1 MDAERRAEFRR
12 IVIKDDTERLRAEL
26 KRARPQLTVDEVN
39 QFNREELVEQITDL
53 RLRTGDT
60 RAIKE
65 PIGVP
70 MEGAVGEVLPEV
82 GRPVEIAPHVDPTQA
97 LLQMVL
103 LMKREDGDKETRRIE
118 EDRRRVEFERERIE
132 EERKI
137 RREEMLALQLKEE
150 KRLEFERER
159 EEKRIE
165 EDKRKEELRVK
176 IKEEEKEEKRKL
188 KEEEKEEQRKLEEVR
203 REEQKRLREEKER
216 HDEIMLKMLENQL
229 RNTEKV
235 EDAAERR
242 HRENLEDSEK
252 SRKEAA
258 DRANSREMKLKRGAE
273 ILKGCMYKMGDDV
286 IEVPM
291 FFENADRH
299 FESNAIDDD
308 LRLALINPYLSEKA
322 RRLLTRLAR
331 DETDTYEKV
340 KKALLTEFR
349 LTPQKY
355 RDMFRNA
362 VKDKNESHVQF
373 ATRLLVLWKY
383 YLDSREIKEDY
394 NRLCELMI
402 VDKFKDVLTPNARE
416 FIRNKEEESWNPVQ
430 KVARMIDTY
439 VNDFPEN
446 RTREEQGRRE
456 QGKRKSLEE

>member
-1 MDAERRAEFRR
+1 M
-12 IVIKDDTERLRAEL
+12 
-26 KRARPQLTVDEVN
+26 
-39 QFNREELVEQITDL
+39 
-53 RLRTGDT
+53 
-60 RAIKE
+60 
-65 PIGVP
+65 
-70 MEGAVGEVLPEV
+70 
-82 GRPVEIAPHVDPTQA
+82 
-97 LLQMVL
+97 
-103 LMKREDGDKETRRIE
+103 
-118 EDRRRVEFERERIE
+118 
-132 EERKI
+132 
-137 RREEMLALQLKEE
+137 
-150 KRLEFERER
+150 R
-159 EEKRIE
+159 EEKKAE
-165 EDKRKEELRVK
+165 EDKRKEEIR
-176 IKEEEKEEKRKL
+176 IKQEEQRREKQRKQEEQR
-188 KEEEKEEQRKLEEVR
+188 KEEQRKLEEDR
-203 REEQKRLREEKER
+203 REEQKRIKEEKER
-216 HDEIMLKMLENQL
+216 HDEIMLKMLQNQL

-242 HRENLEDSEK
+242 HRENLEDNEK

-362 VKDKNESHVQF
+362 AKEKNESHVQF
-373 ATRLLVLWKY
+373 ATRLQVLWKY

-402 VDKFKDVLTPNARE
+402 VD
-416 FIRNKEEESWNPVQ
+416 
-430 KVARMIDTY
+430 
-439 VNDFPEN
+439 
-446 RTREEQGRRE
+446 
-456 QGKRKSLEE
+456 